1 MLVYFVQNDTSY
13 WNLCLLHFF
22 VVLPRLIKTQTEVEM
37 EDESPEGGIGE
48 PYFTIEE
55 DEEVVVIWETD
66 HGAEQKDIRAL
77 AMASQEGNKKD
88 KDILLYYRLE
98 QWF

>member
-1 MLVYFVQNDTSY
+1 MIMY
-13 WNLCLLHFF
+13 LCY
-22 VVLPRLIKTQTEVEM
+22 RLIKTQTEVEM

-55 DEEVVVIWETD
+55 DEEVVVIWETE

-77 AMASQEGNKKD
+77 AMASQEGSKKD
-88 KDILLYYRLE
+88 KDILQYYR
-98 QWF
+98 